1 MAAASVAMATEMEP
15 RTMPARRAVCIAVS
29 TRRMS
34 TQGVMNGQR
43 QSRSLQSNRKASPKF
58 LHQVLTFGCPMS
70 SLNGRSD
77 GCFRPAA
84 GPRCGRLVRGGDRVQ
99 IGLQIP
105 DFTWPGGP
113 AQLGADLAT
122 VAAAADDAGFDFISV
137 MDHFFQIGGIGP
149 PEREMLE
156 AYTTLGY
163 LAGCTSRAKLLTLVT
178 GTVYRH
184 PGILAKIITT
194 LDVLSGGRAWLGIG
208 AAWNEEESRGLGIP
222 FPPVAER
229 FERLEETLQI
239 CLQMW
244 HGDEKAYRGRHYT
257 LERTLNSPQ
266 SLTRPHPPI
275 MIGGGGEQKTLRV
288 VARYAQACNLFPGPD
303 LARKLDVLRAPCDA
317 EGRDYDEIIK
327 TCYFLFDVGERGER
341 AGQVVDQLGAL
352 AEMGFQAAIG
362 GGARVWEVR
371 ALEGIGGEV
380 IPAVAGL

>member
-1 MAAASVAMATEMEP
+1 M
-15 RTMPARRAVCIAVS
+15 
-29 TRRMS
+29 
-34 TQGVMNGQR
+34 
-43 QSRSLQSNRKASPKF
+43 
-58 LHQVLTFGCPMS
+58 
-70 SLNGRSD
+70 
-77 GCFRPAA
+77 
-84 GPRCGRLVRGGDRVQ
+84 Q

-113 AQLGADLAT
+113 ARLGADLAT

-137 MDHFFQIGGIGP
+137 MDHFFQIGVIGP

-244 HGDEKAYRGRHYT
+244 RGDET
-257 LERTLNSPQ
+257 
-266 SLTRPHPPI
+266 
-275 MIGGGGEQKTLRV
+275 
-288 VARYAQACNLFPGPD
+288 
-303 LARKLDVLRAPCDA
+303 
-317 EGRDYDEIIK
+317 
-327 TCYFLFDVGERGER
+327 
-341 AGQVVDQLGAL
+341 
-352 AEMGFQAAIG
+352 
-362 GGARVWEVR
+362 
-371 ALEGIGGEV
+371 
-380 IPAVAGL
+380 

>member
-1 MAAASVAMATEMEP
+1 
-15 RTMPARRAVCIAVS
+15 
-29 TRRMS
+29 
-34 TQGVMNGQR
+34 
-43 QSRSLQSNRKASPKF
+43 
-58 LHQVLTFGCPMS
+58 
-70 SLNGRSD
+70 
-77 GCFRPAA
+77 
-84 GPRCGRLVRGGDRVQ
+84 VQ

-105 DFTWPGGP
+105 DFTWPGGL
-113 AQLGADLAT
+113 ARLDADLAT

-137 MDHFFQIGGIGP
+137 MDHFFQIGVIGP

-184 PGILAKIITT
+184 PGVLAKIITT

-208 AAWNEEESRGLGIP
+208 AAWNEAESRSLGIP

-244 HGDEKAYRGRHYT
+244 RGDETPYTGKHYQ
-257 LERTLNSPQ
+257 LERPINSPQ
-266 SLTRPHPPI
+266 ALSEPHPPI
-275 MIGGGGEQKTLRV
+275 LIGGGGEQKTLRF

-303 LARKLDVLRAPCDA
+303 LARKLDVLRAHCDA
-317 EGRDYDEIIK
+317 EGRDYDEIVK
-327 TCYFLFDVGERGER
+327 TCYFLFDVGENGEK
-341 AGQVVDQLGAL
+341 AGQVIDQLGAL

-362 GGARVWEVR
+362 GVARVWEVR
-371 ALEGIGGEV
+371 PLEVIGGEV